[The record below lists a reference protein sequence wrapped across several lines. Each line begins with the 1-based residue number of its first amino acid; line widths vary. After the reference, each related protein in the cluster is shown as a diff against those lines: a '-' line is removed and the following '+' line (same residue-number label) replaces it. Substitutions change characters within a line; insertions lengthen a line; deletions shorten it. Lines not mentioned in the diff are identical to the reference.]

1 MHGCSKRKRTFL
13 LHKLFAKKIINTFL
27 QIDQVQNQY
36 QIEYMFIGI
45 FFYFDEHLFVVIR
58 INDEIHKN

>member
-36 QIEYMFIGI
+36 QIEYMFTGI
-45 FFYFDEHLFVVIR
+45 FFSFDEH
-58 INDEIHKN
+58 